1 MLQTIAGKLLGGA
14 AAEPIEAVGKVLDGL
29 FTSDEERLDRQALL
43 ARLAQ
48 QPALAQIELNKVEA
62 AHRSIFVAG
71 WRPFIGWVCG
81 AALAYNFVVRDLVAW
96 VLLNSGAHASLPPA
110 LQMEQLLTIVLS
122 LLGLAGMRSLEKG
135 AGKAK

>member
-1 MLQTIAGKLLGGA
+1 MLQKIAGAILGSG

-29 FTSDEERLDRQALL
+29 FTSDEERLDKHALL

-48 QPALAQIELNKVEA
+48 QPALAQIELNKIEA

-81 AALAYNFVVRDLVAW
+81 AALAYNFVVRDLLAW
-96 VLLNSGAHASLPPA
+96 LLLNTGTQASLPPA